1 MECLE
6 CFDSWKSKNMWF
18 YICENIV
25 VVATIMAKHVDIF
38 CYTNVYCEFSIEFFK
53 KGKKALYL
61 LEDRFTY

>member
-1 MECLE
+1 
-6 CFDSWKSKNMWF
+6 MWF